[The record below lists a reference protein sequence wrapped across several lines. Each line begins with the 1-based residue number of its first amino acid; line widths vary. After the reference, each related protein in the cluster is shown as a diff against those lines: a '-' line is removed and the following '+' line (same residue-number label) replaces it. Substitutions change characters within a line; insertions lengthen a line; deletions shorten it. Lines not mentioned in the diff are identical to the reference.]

1 MLISAARRSAAPAA
15 SSVSSLISSN
25 WLTAFL
31 IAACS
36 DGLRTPEISTE
47 VSSVLAMCSPPF
59 VFCFTYWRP
68 GRFLL
73 CAFPFF
79 GQILGRL
86 GIFKNKVYDWLFF
99 EVGGAGVVHSG
110 VVSVCSSESLSGEAL
125 SDASI
130 KFRPICITSTT
141 SCPLIR
147 SMSEKS

>member
-1 MLISAARRSAAPAA
+1 M
-15 SSVSSLISSN
+15 
-25 WLTAFL
+25 TAFL

-47 VSSVLAMCSPPF
+47 ISSVLAMCSPPF
-59 VFCFTYWRP
+59 VLWSYTDRRP
-68 GRFLL
+68 GLFLG
-73 CAFPFF
+73 AFPFL

-86 GIFKNKVYDWLFF
+86 GIFKNKIYDWLFF
-99 EVGGAGVVHSG
+99 EVGCAGVVDSCI
-110 VVSVCSSESLSGEAL
+110 VSVGSPESFSCESL

>member
-1 MLISAARRSAAPAA
+1 M
-15 SSVSSLISSN
+15 
-25 WLTAFL
+25 LTAFL

-59 VFCFTYWRP
+59 VFYLADRWP
-68 GRFLL
+68 GLFLGS
-73 CAFPFF
+73 FPFLC
-79 GQILGRL
+79 QILGRL

-99 EVGGAGVVHSG
+99 EVCGAGVVHSG

-141 SCPLIR
+141 SRPLIR